1 MNHDFTEMGLGMH
14 ILCRYG
20 VGYHMVIVKEPSCDP
35 VKVRRPDH
43 IFYGNILY
51 VHTFMSSCVGGSK
64 AQLAQLDLVISLLWS
79 LNNVKCAIVHDCA
92 RKRARRLLLTVYG
105 AKHLVFHI
113 ILDRQCF

>member
-35 VKVRRPDH
+35 VKVRRPYH

-51 VHTFMSSCVGGSK
+51 VHTYVYTPVINVIKKGTRTSS
-64 AQLAQLDLVISLLWS
+64 
-79 LNNVKCAIVHDCA
+79 
-92 RKRARRLLLTVYG
+92 
-105 AKHLVFHI
+105 
-113 ILDRQCF
+113 